1 MNIDKCRSCQS
12 VDVTDLLSLGDQY
25 LSDFREDDQ
34 LPPKYPLDL
43 VICQDCMLVQLKETT
58 PSHELYTDNY
68 GYESGINE
76 SIKADLNSIV
86 ANAIAIYRGKDKDLD
101 DKVVVDIG
109 ANDGTLLSNYAYFG
123 YHPQKLGID
132 PVPKFKEKLKRH
144 ADYAHTDF
152 FKHGIFE
159 SIFPDR
165 KASIITS
172 ISMFYDLDD
181 PNTFVSDVKDILAD
195 DGIWVVQQNYLGT
208 MLSQTAYCNI
218 CHEHVEYYS
227 LYSFEKLLNKFDLK
241 VFKVGQSNINGGS
254 FRAFICHKDTYVEED
269 SVQEMRD
276 SEISQGLDRI
286 EVYKEFADRIE
297 LRANELHD
305 LIEDLVEQGKTVYVY
320 GASTRGNTLLQ
331 ASRLNNHLL
340 PFAVER
346 NPGKW
351 GKKIASLQIPIIKEE
366 EAREHQPDYM
376 LVLPWFFFSEFAQRE
391 ADYLEN
397 GGSFILPLPE
407 VRIVTKDSID

>member
-43 VICQDCMLVQLKETT
+43 VICNDCMLVQLKETT
-58 PSHELYTDNY
+58 PSHELYTDSY
-68 GYESGINE
+68 GYESGING
-76 SIKADLNSIV
+76 IIRADLNDIV
-86 ANAIAIYRGKDKDLD
+86 SEAIESYCKDEETLD
-101 DKVVVDIG
+101 DKIVVDIG
-109 ANDGTLLSNYAYFG
+109 ANDGTLLSNYSVNGFY
-123 YHPQKLGID
+123 PIKIGID
-132 PVPKFKEKLKRH
+132 PIPKFRDKLKVH

-152 FKHGIFE
+152 FKKGIFE
-159 SIFPDR
+159 SISPDK

-181 PNTFVSDVKDILAD
+181 PNTFVSDIKDILAD

-241 VFKVGQSNINGGS
+241 VFKVGQSDINGGS
-254 FRAFICHKDTYVEED
+254 FRAFICHKDTYVEDD

-276 SEISQGLDRI
+276 SEIAQGLDRI

-297 LRANELHD
+297 SRANELHD

-331 ASRLNNHLL
+331 ASRLNNNLL
-340 PFAVER
+340 QYAVER

-376 LVLPWFFFSEFAQRE
+376 LVLPWFFFSEFVQRE
-391 ADYLEN
+391 TDYLEN